1 MMKRWQKVVVGAA
14 ASVLVVLSGAVG
26 FVNLRWNRSY
36 DHIEGPALRASADPD
51 VIARGRYLVEGPA
64 HCSVCHVA
72 SAEEAARVDAGERLP
87 MRGGQKFQIGPLG
100 RMYPGNLTPDAETG
114 IGRYTD
120 RQLFRMLRHSIKP
133 DGTASLW
140 PIMPF
145 FMMADDELVAI
156 VSYLR
161 STDPVRHVVPEAEYT
176 FMGKVLR
183 TRLDA
188 FRPLLD
194 HEAPA
199 LAPAEAATAER
210 GEYVARYV
218 ANCMAC
224 HTAHDL
230 ATMRFTGPEFA
241 GGAEFEAENVPG
253 ADTTLRYRSPN
264 LTPHPSGVLARFETK
279 DAWIA
284 RFRAGRV
291 HVGSPM
297 PWGPF
302 SRMSD
307 ADLEALWTFF
317 NTLEPVAG
325 DAGVS
330 VFRPGES

>member
-1 MMKRWQKVVVGAA
+1 MKRWQKVVVG
-14 ASVLVVLSGAVG
+14 SVAFLLVVLTGAAG
-26 FVNLRWNRSY
+26 FVSLRWNASY
-36 DHIEGPALRASADPD
+36 DHVEGPALRASADPA
-51 VIARGRYLVEGPA
+51 VIERGRYLVEGPA
-64 HCSVCHVA
+64 HCVACHVA
-72 SAEEAARVDAGERLP
+72 DAGEAARVDAGERLP
-87 MRGGQKFQIGPLG
+87 MRGGMSFQIGPLG
-100 RMYPGNLTPDAETG
+100 RIYPGNLTPDAETG
-114 IGRYTD
+114 IGRFTD

-161 STDPVRHVVPEAEYT
+161 STEPVRHVVPAAEYT
-176 FMGKVLR
+176 VMGKVLR

-199 LAPAEAATAER
+199 RAPAEAPTAER
-210 GEYVARYV
+210 GEYLARYV

-224 HTAHDL
+224 HTAHDI
-230 ATMRFTGPEFA
+230 ATMSFTGPEFA
-241 GGAEFEAENVPG
+241 GGAEFEPEAVPG
-253 ADTTLRYRSPN
+253 ADATLRFRSPN
-264 LTPHPSGVLARFETK
+264 LTPHPSGVLARLETRE
-279 DAWIA
+279 AWIA

-291 HVGSPM
+291 HPGSPM

-302 SRMSD
+302 ARMSD
-307 ADLEALWTFF
+307 ADLEALWVYF

-325 DAGVS
+325 AEGPTVY
-330 VFRPGES
+330 RPGES